1 MRLHQNDSKGMKSI
15 LGRHQRM
22 KSIKKSSKQIK
33 DSKLAVEISGLHKKD
48 EDATRKN
55 KVIYDTAVN

>member
-1 MRLHQNDSKGMKSI
+1 MLIKTKR

-33 DSKLAVEISGLHKKD
+33 DSKLAVEISGLNKKA

-55 KVIYDTAVN
+55 KVIYDTVVN

>member
-1 MRLHQNDSKGMKSI
+1 
-15 LGRHQRM
+15 M

-33 DSKLAVEISGLHKKD
+33 DSKLAVEISGLNKKA

-55 KVIYDTAVN
+55 KVIYDTVVN